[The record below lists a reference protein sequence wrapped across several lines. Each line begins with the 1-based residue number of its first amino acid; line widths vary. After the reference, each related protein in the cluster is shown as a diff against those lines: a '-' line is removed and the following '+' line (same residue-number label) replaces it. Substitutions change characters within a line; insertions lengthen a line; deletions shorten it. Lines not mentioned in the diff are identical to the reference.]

1 MTRLAAICWI
11 VWTGLFSGCAKNAP
25 EPIMITESC
34 AEPAKPDLP
43 KLGDLQFLESREA
56 YTRIK
61 LRDNAMRSYIASLE
75 EALECHKKQNGGEQ
89 WTPN

>member
-1 MTRLAAICWI
+1 MTRLAAICLI
-11 VWTGLFSGCAKNAP
+11 VLTGLFSGCAKNSP
-25 EPIMITESC
+25 SPVMITESC

-43 KLGDLQFLESREA
+43 KLGDLRFLESREA

-75 EALECHKKQNGGEQ
+75 EALDCHKKRGG
-89 WTPN
+89 N